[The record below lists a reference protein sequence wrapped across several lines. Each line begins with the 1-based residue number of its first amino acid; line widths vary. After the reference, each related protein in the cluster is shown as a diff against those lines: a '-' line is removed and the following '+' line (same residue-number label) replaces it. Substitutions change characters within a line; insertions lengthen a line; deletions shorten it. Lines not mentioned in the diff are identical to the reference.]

1 MTASGPVPP
10 DATSRGSIALI
21 GGGPGDVDLLT
32 LRAVERLRAAD
43 VILYDDLAG
52 DEILS
57 FARPD
62 AELIAVGKRAGHP
75 SPRQQ
80 EVSRLMIGYA
90 RLGKR
95 VVRVKSG
102 DPSIFAR
109 ADEEI
114 GAARAAGVPIEIV
127 PGITTA
133 TAAAAYLGTSLT
145 KRGVARRVQ
154 MVTGHD
160 VDGRLPVDLDL
171 AALADPGATTCVFMG
186 KATFAALADKLIA
199 HGLSGATP
207 TVVVESLGSPST
219 HVMAGSLTEIQLRL
233 AAEKPAGPCLILY
246 GAAFAGVV
254 HDKARHLRKSDEKP
268 AD

>member
-1 MTASGPVPP
+1 MTASASVSP
-10 DATSRGSIALI
+10 DATSPGSIALI

-43 VILYDDLAG
+43 VVLYDDLAG

-57 FARPD
+57 FAHPD

-75 SPRQQ
+75 SPKQQ

-114 GAARAAGVPIEIV
+114 SAARAAGVPIEIV

-160 VDGRLPVDLDL
+160 LNGKLPGDLDL

-219 HVMAGSLTEIQLRL
+219 QVMAGTLIQIAARL
-233 AAEKPAGPCLILY
+233 AEEKPTGPCMILY
-246 GAAFAGVV
+246 GQALAGVGV
-254 HDKARHLRKSDEKP
+254 AG
-268 AD
+268 